1 MTARVLEPDAA
12 PILRPNASSVPPD
25 NRSGSARSLA
35 PSSRVA
41 ASPLTGADLGAS
53 GTPSLRR
60 QALDAAAV
68 ADALEHQV
76 RQLEEADQA
85 RAEWLAHTTVT
96 RDAAERARAELAA
109 RGAPLD
115 ADADD
120 AVTAGEWLTAHRAE
134 QAEADQHRRIS
145 DEHDLAHLTDQRS
158 TDVASVTRPADTAE
172 THVPD
177 IRDAPAKHITDEPS
191 RIPAAY
197 ESEAAVRRAQAALAE
212 IEHRRAL
219 DEQRAA
225 DMRRADQLNQW
236 AADDSRAADVAART
250 ADLSR

>member
-1 MTARVLEPDAA
+1 V
-12 PILRPNASSVPPD
+12 
-25 NRSGSARSLA
+25 
-35 PSSRVA
+35 
-41 ASPLTGADLGAS
+41 
-53 GTPSLRR
+53 
-60 QALDAAAV
+60 DAAAV
-68 ADALEHQV
+68 ADALEHQID
-76 RQLEEADQA
+76 QLQQADQA
-85 RAEWLAHTTVT
+85 RAQWLAHTAVT
-96 RDAAERARAELAA
+96 REAAERARAELAA

-120 AVTAGEWLTAHRAE
+120 AVTAEEWLTAHRAE

-145 DEHDLAHLTDQRS
+145 DEHDLAHLADQRS
-158 TDVASVTRPADTAE
+158 NDVASVTQPADTAE

-177 IRDAPAKHITDEPS
+177 IREALAKHIADEPS

-212 IEHRRAL
+212 IERRRAL

-225 DMRRADQLNQW
+225 DMRRAGQLNRW
-236 AADDSRAADVAART
+236 AADDRRAADVAVGRT